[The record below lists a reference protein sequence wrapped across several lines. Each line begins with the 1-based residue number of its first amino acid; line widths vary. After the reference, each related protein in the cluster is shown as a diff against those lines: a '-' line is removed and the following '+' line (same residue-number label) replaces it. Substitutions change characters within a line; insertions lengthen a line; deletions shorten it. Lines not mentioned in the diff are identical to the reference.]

1 MGEPLRRQW
10 SVNLVSL
17 QAIPS
22 VRDVVS
28 QGKEKNGRRGASICK
43 YMCLHVY
50 VHVYMCLHVY
60 VYVYMCLHL
69 YVHVYMCLHVYV
81 HVYMCLHLYAHVYMC
96 LHVYVRVYMYPYHIY
111 THIHITHTLKISNVT
126 LDIQSLTKWSMQATV
141 IFVWFCYLQIFLVR
155 FLFFPLVTLSE
166 LYILTDGLRQLVPI
180 SVLFLSQIGIYP
192 IVIPWALPQQ
202 NGQQNTFCD
211 FFSGR
216 LRLSSTSLR
225 PHNFFPIKLSLKI
238 SCHFGLV

>member
-28 QGKEKNGRRGASICK
+28 QGKEKNGRRGASICT
-43 YMCLHVY
+43 YMCLHV
-50 VHVYMCLHVY
+50 
-60 VYVYMCLHL
+60 

-126 LDIQSLTKWSMQATV
+126 LDIQSLTK
-141 IFVWFCYLQIFLVR
+141 
-155 FLFFPLVTLSE
+155 
-166 LYILTDGLRQLVPI
+166 
-180 SVLFLSQIGIYP
+180 
-192 IVIPWALPQQ
+192 
-202 NGQQNTFCD
+202 
-211 FFSGR
+211 
-216 LRLSSTSLR
+216 
-225 PHNFFPIKLSLKI
+225 
-238 SCHFGLV
+238 